1 MSILPSVPFLTR
13 TNLLLRTTGVVIR
26 MLERP
31 QAFKDVT
38 HLVLDEVHERT
49 LDSDFLLIIL
59 RRLLQQRADLKL
71 ILMSATVDAKKF
83 STYLDGAPVLDIPGR
98 TFPVQTS
105 FLEDA
110 IELTRH
116 CSHEKEV
123 QDITDDSDS
132 SDPERTPADEEL
144 RSTLSQYSKQTRD
157 AVCSFDEYRL
167 DYKLIIDLI
176 STIAAHPN
184 LMRFSKA
191 FLVFMPGMAEIRR
204 LHDNILSDPSFEK
217 GWVIHSLHSSIASE
231 EQEKAFLVPPEGTR
245 KIVIAT
251 NIAETGRN
259 ILMGL
264 RLY

>member
-1 MSILPSVPFLTR
+1 
-13 TNLLLRTTGVVIR
+13 

-31 QAFKDVT
+31 QAFENVT

-105 FLEDA
+105 YLEDA
-110 IELTRH
+110 IEITRH

-123 QDITDDSDS
+123 QDYTDDSDS
-132 SDPERTPADEEL
+132 SSPTERTPADDGL
-144 RSTLSQYSKQTRD
+144 RSTLSGYSKQTRD

-176 STIAAHPN
+176 STISTNQN
-184 LMRFSKA
+184 LERYSKA

-204 LHDNILSDPSFEK
+204 LHDSILSEPFFGH
-217 GWVIHSLHSSIASE
+217 GWIVHSLHSSIATE
-231 EQEKAFLVPPEGTR
+231 EQEKAFLVPPKGTR

-251 NIAETGRN
+251 NIAETGKQDSRKN
-259 ILMGL
+259 PPLLNHVFNLPRYYDPRYNSGY
-264 RLY
+264 R